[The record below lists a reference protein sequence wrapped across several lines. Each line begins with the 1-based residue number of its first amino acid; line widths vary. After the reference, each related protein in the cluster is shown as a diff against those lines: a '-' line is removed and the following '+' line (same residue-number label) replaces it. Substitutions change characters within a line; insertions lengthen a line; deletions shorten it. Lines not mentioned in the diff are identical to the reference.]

1 MKIAL
6 SLPPSWSILAR
17 LAWLAWSLPNLP
29 PSRNR
34 VHSYFQG
41 WELLLV
47 GEMKEQECAA
57 VGVKLVEEHRL
68 AEVLDVYLRL
78 APAVS
83 AADRT
88 ARATVPCVP

>member
-1 MKIAL
+1 
-6 SLPPSWSILAR
+6 
-17 LAWLAWSLPNLP
+17 
-29 PSRNR
+29 
-34 VHSYFQG
+34 
-41 WELLLV
+41 
-47 GEMKEQECAA
+47 MKEQECAA

-88 ARATVPCVP
+88 ARATVPCVPQARFFSLCQDEEVCNDVYNFGWQHIEGGV